1 LPAGVAP
8 GDAVKVVVRDRQLAA
23 RVVKLPFARNGKVL
37 VDLAP

>member
-1 LPAGVAP
+1 
-8 GDAVKVVVRDRQLAA
+8 VKVVVRDRQLAA